1 MSGALDIRHLSVEI
15 AGSPVL
21 TDVIL
26 SIAPGAFVGLVG
38 RNGAGKTTLM
48 RAIMGLLPV
57 RSGEMKFLDTDLR
70 ATQHLALLGVQRP
83 STSATCLRIAGWYR
97 SLLSR
102 RTCSCR
108 LGQTAIQP

>member
-1 MSGALDIRHLSVEI
+1 MSETLDIRHLSVDI

-26 SIAPGAFVGLVG
+26 SIAPGSFVGLVG

-57 RSGEMKFLDTDLR
+57 RAGELKFLDRFDRGILGKNR
-70 ATQHLALLGVQRP
+70 RPDVVANHHQLGLAR
-83 STSATCLRIAGWYR
+83 
-97 SLLSR
+97 
-102 RTCSCR
+102 
-108 LGQTAIQP
+108 